1 MILLIFFFLSLLIF
15 CCLFLNTV
23 TILNMAK
30 KSKNYYKYFS
40 NFFIRIELS
49 THKNW
54 GFMILSAWKWGI
66 ELAQGV
72 GMGMGYK
79 LSDINITSSLV

>member
-40 NFFIRIELS
+40 NFFIRIELELEKNKKTGLLHKHNTGAK
-49 THKNW
+49 THNTR
-54 GFMILSAWKWGI
+54 
-66 ELAQGV
+66 Q
-72 GMGMGYK
+72 
-79 LSDINITSSLV
+79 